1 MRKKESNEVANAL
14 VLIVQIGVTMLVPIL
29 LCAIGGAWLDHK
41 LGTRWIS
48 VLGFILG
55 AIAGFQNV
63 YRLVKKYLKDTK
75 SPGQLQREKEEQE
88 QLPLQ
93 NIGDSF
99 KKIIIVKDG
108 PTHYNESGI
117 LILNLF
123 DFLLKENS
131 LEC

>member
-41 LGTRWIS
+41 LG
-48 VLGFILG
+48 FILG

-88 QLPLQ
+88 KASYDQS
-93 NIGDSF
+93 I
-99 KKIIIVKDG
+99 
-108 PTHYNESGI
+108 
-117 LILNLF
+117 
-123 DFLLKENS
+123 KET
-131 LEC
+131 E